1 MNKES
6 GLAAE
11 ECIQHWLD
19 HYRRAARSELGAF
32 DPYSPVLFA
41 SLNRTNDL
49 EAIAMKF
56 GDAGRKNIR
65 HTGDRRFSDVFD
77 VPVAD
82 GTWIGSASGFMD
94 LYDYDPSIRDLQFMV
109 RRKAQLEQVP
119 GATESHATTFT
130 ELVKHHYPQLI
141 EAALNRATRE
151 GGYQVGQFML
161 PQELIDIV
169 LGLATASPGMKVYD
183 PFAGLA
189 GFGVALPGGV
199 EYLANEVNGRT
210 RVLGNIRLR
219 AQHPDRC
226 LDSNDPMNDWGRF
239 RTDSHY
245 DEGAGRWGLNVKDF
259 DRILLDLLRVG
270 KLSSRMGSIP
280 HPTKDMASAAIQMAL
295 SSLGRQGRVIA
306 LVPERLLYAAPERTL
321 RDHLVR
327 TGLLHSVISLPQDL
341 FRPYTSVKTSL
352 VVLAKDRARGTPIR
366 YVDAA
371 SFIKANTGMSLT
383 LDAEG
388 VVNAYWGPGTGLGV
402 LDVREDEL
410 RADEDLSWAMS
421 RYSSRLQMA
430 SILAEAGGVAVVS
443 LDHVL
448 HDDVLSL
455 GDHAGLPLFQVAELS
470 SDVLDLTRSARHG
483 RTGYAAGGKG
493 MKRLD
498 VMALLLARVGGKLKP
513 TLFDPV
519 DGPIVVG
526 SNVLML
532 RVDTE
537 RVDPEY
543 LAMELRSSIVQDQ
556 LDAYH
561 QGSTIESIAKADLF
575 RIKVRLPDRP
585 EQLRIVRERKEAILL
600 AKKEEIARQEKQHGL
615 STDEW
620 RILGAVEHSF
630 RPVLALV
637 EQPMEAIRQL
647 ASELDATKRSA
658 VSAELAKVNT
668 GLDRMRGLFKL
679 INDVISSDK
688 ESIRRVPVDLRR
700 LFRTE
705 VRGLALELKKLQVY
719 FQCEAGLETPDG
731 VIAKVDPRQFALVV
745 QNLLTNMAKHA
756 CRPEMKE
763 LHVLVRVGTRQEPG
777 RTWLVITIE
786 NDGKPFPEGFTHR
799 DLITFGK
806 RLDATNGNGI
816 GGYLMDRI
824 IANHNGRFTSC
835 NLDLDERTARSGFSK
850 DQRLDENREVPIDWE
865 LDSTHMT
872 VRFTIE
878 LPMDNTEQN
887 D

>member
-1 MNKES
+1 
-6 GLAAE
+6 
-11 ECIQHWLD
+11 
-19 HYRRAARSELGAF
+19 
-32 DPYSPVLFA
+32 
-41 SLNRTNDL
+41 
-49 EAIAMKF
+49 
-56 GDAGRKNIR
+56 
-65 HTGDRRFSDVFD
+65 
-77 VPVAD
+77 
-82 GTWIGSASGFMD
+82 
-94 LYDYDPSIRDLQFMV
+94 
-109 RRKAQLEQVP
+109 
-119 GATESHATTFT
+119 
-130 ELVKHHYPQLI
+130 
-141 EAALNRATRE
+141 
-151 GGYQVGQFML
+151 
-161 PQELIDIV
+161 
-169 LGLATASPGMKVYD
+169 
-183 PFAGLA
+183 
-189 GFGVALPGGV
+189 
-199 EYLANEVNGRT
+199 
-210 RVLGNIRLR
+210 
-219 AQHPDRC
+219 
-226 LDSNDPMNDWGRF
+226 
-239 RTDSHY
+239 
-245 DEGAGRWGLNVKDF
+245 
-259 DRILLDLLRVG
+259 
-270 KLSSRMGSIP
+270 
-280 HPTKDMASAAIQMAL
+280 
-295 SSLGRQGRVIA
+295 
-306 LVPERLLYAAPERTL
+306 
-321 RDHLVR
+321 
-327 TGLLHSVISLPQDL
+327 
-341 FRPYTSVKTSL
+341 
-352 VVLAKDRARGTPIR
+352 
-366 YVDAA
+366 
-371 SFIKANTGMSLT
+371 
-383 LDAEG
+383 
-388 VVNAYWGPGTGLGV
+388 
-402 LDVREDEL
+402 
-410 RADEDLSWAMS
+410 
-421 RYSSRLQMA
+421 
-430 SILAEAGGVAVVS
+430 
-443 LDHVL
+443 
-448 HDDVLSL
+448 
-455 GDHAGLPLFQVAELS
+455 
-470 SDVLDLTRSARHG
+470 
-483 RTGYAAGGKG
+483 
-493 MKRLD
+493 
-498 VMALLLARVGGKLKP
+498 
-513 TLFDPV
+513 
-519 DGPIVVG
+519 
-526 SNVLML
+526 ML